1 MDENNVLTPELET
14 EIDSSWDEGEA
25 SNAPDFDDEP
35 DEVET
40 ESQEQQEE
48 TPAEQEPVKDVEV
61 PEVEAKADQPE
72 LFTLK
77 NRDETKQVTKDE
89 LLAMAQKGWDYD
101 KVREERDQ
109 LRAAHDEA
117 STALNYIKGLAEKSG
132 LSVPDYLDYCRK
144 QELMSTGI
152 NEATALAQI
161 ALEKKQAA
169 MDAQQAKRDAAQ
181 KAEEQ
186 KQAEADKKKEA
197 QRQELVSFMK
207 AFPDVK
213 AESIPQEVWA
223 EVRKG
228 VPMTAAYAMHQNRT
242 LKAELEAMKQHKE
255 VVSKA
260 PGSMNS
266 KGERT
271 ADPDF
276 DGWDDD

>member
-1 MDENNVLTPELET
+1 MDENNVLTPELEA

-132 LSVPDYLDYCRK
+132 FNNSVSYTMAFRLYMNETPSEWCRK
-144 QELMSTGI
+144 ERSKILKP
-152 NEATALAQI
+152 
-161 ALEKKQAA
+161 KK
-169 MDAQQAKRDAAQ
+169 
-181 KAEEQ
+181 
-186 KQAEADKKKEA
+186 
-197 QRQELVSFMK
+197 
-207 AFPDVK
+207 
-213 AESIPQEVWA
+213 
-223 EVRKG
+223 
-228 VPMTAAYAMHQNRT
+228 
-242 LKAELEAMKQHKE
+242 
-255 VVSKA
+255 
-260 PGSMNS
+260 
-266 KGERT
+266 
-271 ADPDF
+271 
-276 DGWDDD
+276 